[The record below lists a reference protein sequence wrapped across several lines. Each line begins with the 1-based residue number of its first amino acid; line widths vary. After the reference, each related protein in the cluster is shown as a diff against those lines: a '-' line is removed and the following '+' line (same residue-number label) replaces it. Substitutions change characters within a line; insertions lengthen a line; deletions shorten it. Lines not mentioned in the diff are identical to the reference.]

1 MCGVRYA
8 NIYGGTSS
16 RNLHVLL
23 FTNILPIKMS
33 NSNTG
38 LDKIHK
44 ILLKLAI
51 RNDNFF
57 SLKLPMKYF
66 RSSCIDLIVISSSI
80 VNPSNEKFQHYE
92 FGFQVSAALDGCKFT
107 LALD

>member
-1 MCGVRYA
+1 MPIFTAALQVICLPPPGC
-8 NIYGGTSS
+8 
-16 RNLHVLL
+16 NLLVLL

-44 ILLKLAI
+44 IQLKLAI

-57 SLKLPMKYF
+57 FLKLPMKYF

-80 VNPSNEKFQHYE
+80 LNPMKSFSIMN
-92 FGFQVSAALDGCKFT
+92 LDSKDLLLWMVAT
-107 LALD
+107 